1 MRILLDE
8 SVPGRFGALLVGHST
23 VTVQRRGWASIKNG
37 ELLALAAS
45 EFDVLLAADKGMEYQ
60 QNLATLPVAILIVLA
75 RSNRIEDL
83 AVAVPVILAALAEL
97 PPRTLRKVAVYRIRL
112 DRAKPRVEPAVG
124 RARTTRRR
132 PVQKTSPGSLTG
144 TYGRTPLIA

>member
-8 SVPGRFGALLVGHST
+8 SVPGRLGPLLSGHSA

-37 ELLALAAS
+37 KLLALAAD
-45 EFDVLLAADKGMEYQ
+45 EFDVLPTADKGVEYQ

-83 AVAVPVILAALAEL
+83 ALAVPAILEALAQL
-97 PPRTLRKVAVYRIRL
+97 APRTLRKVGA
-112 DRAKPRVEPAVG
+112 
-124 RARTTRRR
+124 
-132 PVQKTSPGSLTG
+132 
-144 TYGRTPLIA
+144 